1 MKIRLLNITAGS
13 LDVFCVC
20 VCVMSGERW
29 HLANK
34 IEKEFEFDDVKREN
48 VQASDVL
55 VFKTGC

>member
-1 MKIRLLNITAGS
+1 
-13 LDVFCVC
+13 

-34 IEKEFEFDDVKREN
+34 IEKEFEFDYVKREN